1 VFERFTEEARQV
13 LVLAQEE
20 ARILGHDYIG
30 AEHFLLG
37 LLRSGGSACAAL
49 QSVGVGLDEAEERVV
64 EIVGRGRANHSGQIP
79 FTPRARD
86 ILERALRE
94 ALELGDDHVGDEHLL
109 FGVLAQGDGV
119 AAEVLS
125 DFGIDRDALRQRV
138 LKGAARGTRLAQPSV
153 GIEVPLPLSAEAT
166 EVLNRAIELARRRG
180 AKEIEPSDF
189 REALE
194 PDDESGA

>member
-1 VFERFTEEARQV
+1 MFERFTEEARQV

-20 ARILGHDYIG
+20 ARMLGHDYIG

-49 QSVGVGLDEAEERVV
+49 QSVGVGLDGAEERVV

-94 ALELGDDHVGDEHLL
+94 ALELG
-109 FGVLAQGDGV
+109 
-119 AAEVLS
+119 
-125 DFGIDRDALRQRV
+125 
-138 LKGAARGTRLAQPSV
+138 
-153 GIEVPLPLSAEAT
+153 
-166 EVLNRAIELARRRG
+166 
-180 AKEIEPSDF
+180 
-189 REALE
+189 
-194 PDDESGA
+194 